1 MELPMHKKRIVAL
14 RRLKES
20 HLQRLREAFELAY
33 FEEPELQPEAVAAAL
48 RQAHGLIGGKLQVT
62 SAMLDEAPALE
73 AVATISV
80 GYDNLPVA
88 ELSRRGILLTN
99 TPDVL
104 TETTAD
110 TGFMLIMA
118 SARRLVE
125 LANMVREG
133 RWTQHVGEPHFGH
146 DVHGKTLG
154 LVGLGRIGRA
164 IARRALGFNMRVLY
178 SNASPKPDLETQW
191 GLERRSFEQ
200 LLAESDFV
208 CLTVPLTEQTDH
220 LLGYEQCRVM
230 KRSAFLINVSRGR
243 VVDEAGLI
251 RALDE
256 RLIAG
261 AGLDVFEQE
270 PVAADSPLLRMDNV
284 VTLPHIGS
292 ATHETRA
299 AMASCAVENICQALR
314 GERPRDLVN
323 PEARPGGFVQPQQ
336 EQPVDAK

>member
-1 MELPMHKKRIVAL
+1 MHKKRIVAL

-20 HLQRLREAFELAY
+20 HLQRLREAFEVDY
-33 FEEPELQPEAVAAAL
+33 FEEPELQPEAVATAL
-48 RQAHGLIGGKLQVT
+48 RQAHGLIGGKLQVS
-62 SAMLDEAPALE
+62 SALLDEAPQLE
-73 AVATISV
+73 AIATISV

-88 ELSRRGILLTN
+88 ELSRRGILLAN

-133 RWTQHVGEPHFGH
+133 RWTQHVGEPHFGSN
-146 DVHGKTLG
+146 VHGKTLG

-164 IARRALGFNMRVLY
+164 IARRALGFDMRVLY
-178 SNASPKPDLETQW
+178 SNASPKPELEAEW
-191 GLERRSFEQ
+191 GLQRRSFEQ

-208 CLTVPLTEQTDH
+208 CLTVPLTEQTEH
-220 LLGYEQCRVM
+220 LLGYEQCRAM
-230 KRSAFLINVSRGR
+230 KRSAFLINIARGR
-243 VVDEAGLI
+243 VVDETGLI
-251 RALDE
+251 RALEE

-270 PVAADSPLLRMDNV
+270 PLQESPLLRMDNV

-292 ATHETRA
+292 ATHETRE
-299 AMASCAVENICQALR
+299 AMANRAVENICQALR

-323 PEARPGGFVQPQQ
+323 PEARPNGFSAAQQ
-336 EQPVDAK
+336 EQSLDAQ

>member
-1 MELPMHKKRIVAL
+1 MPTKRIVAL
-14 RRLKES
+14 RRLKDV
-20 HLQRLREAFELAY
+20 HLQRLRESFDVDY
-33 FEEPELQPEAVAAAL
+33 FDEPERQPEAVAAAL
-48 RQAHGLIGGKLQVT
+48 RQAHGLIGGKLQIT
-62 SAMLDEAPALE
+62 PALLDEAPQLE
-73 AVATISV
+73 AIATISV

-88 ELSRRGILLTN
+88 ELTRRGILLTN

-154 LVGLGRIGRA
+154 LVGLGRIGQA
-164 IARRALGFNMRVLY
+164 IARRAMGFNMRVLY
-178 SNASPKPDLETQW
+178 CNASPKPELESRW

-208 CLTVPLTEQTDH
+208 CLTVPLTEQTEH
-220 LLGYEQCRVM
+220 LLGYEQCQLM
-230 KRSAFLINVSRGR
+230 KRSAFLINIARGR

-251 RALDE
+251 RALE
-256 RLIAG
+256 EGLIAG
-261 AGLDVFEQE
+261 AGLDVFERE

-292 ATHETRA
+292 ATHETRE

-323 PEARPGGFVQPQQ
+323 PEARPDGFANRQ
-336 EQPVDAK
+336 EQIADAE

>member
-1 MELPMHKKRIVAL
+1 MHQKRIVAL
-14 RRLKES
+14 RRLKDS
-20 HLQRLREAFELAY
+20 HLQRLREGFEVDY
-33 FEEPELQPEAVAAAL
+33 FEAPELQPEAVATAL
-48 RQAHGLIGGKLQVT
+48 RQAHGLIGGKLQVS
-62 SAMLDEAPALE
+62 SALLDEAPQLE
-73 AVATISV
+73 AIATISV

-99 TPDVL
+99 TPEVL

-133 RWTQHVGEPHFGH
+133 RWTQHVGESHFGSN
-146 DVHGKTLG
+146 VHGKTLG
-154 LVGLGRIGRA
+154 LVGLGRIGQA
-164 IARRALGFNMRVLY
+164 IARRALGFDMRVLY
-178 SNASPKPDLETQW
+178 SNASPKPELEAEW

-208 CLTVPLTEQTDH
+208 CLTVPLTEQTEH
-220 LLGYEQCRVM
+220 LLGYEQCRAM
-230 KRSAFLINVSRGR
+230 KRSAFLINIARGR

-256 RLIAG
+256 GLIAG

-270 PVAADSPLLRMDNV
+270 PLQESPLLRMDNV

-292 ATHETRA
+292 ATHETRE
-299 AMASCAVENICQALR
+299 AMANRAVENICQALR

-323 PEARPGGFVQPQQ
+323 PEARPNGFSAAQQ
-336 EQPVDAK
+336 EQSLDAQ

>member
-1 MELPMHKKRIVAL
+1 MHKKRIVAL
-14 RRLKES
+14 RRLKAS
-20 HLQRLREAFELAY
+20 HLQRLREEFDVTY
-33 FEEPELQPEAVAAAL
+33 FEEPEQQPEAVVAEL

-62 SAMLDEAPALE
+62 PALLDGAPLLE
-73 AVATISV
+73 AIATISV

-110 TGFMLIMA
+110 TGFLLIMA
-118 SARRLVE
+118 SARCAVE
-125 LANMVREG
+125 LANLVREG

-154 LVGLGRIGRA
+154 LVGLGRIGKA
-164 IARRALGFNMRVLY
+164 IARRGLGFNMRVLY
-178 SNASPKPDLETQW
+178 SNASAKPELEAAW
-191 GLERRSFEQ
+191 GLERRTFEQ

-208 CLTVPLTEQTDH
+208 CLTVPLTEQTDR
-220 LLGYEQCRVM
+220 LLGYPQCQAM
-230 KRSAFLINVSRGR
+230 KRSAYLINISRGR

-256 RLIAG
+256 GLIAG
-261 AGLDVFEQE
+261 AGLDVFERE
-270 PVAADSPLLRMDNV
+270 PLPADSPLLRMNNV

-292 ATHETRA
+292 ATHETRE
-299 AMASCAVENICQALR
+299 AMARCAVENMCQALR
-314 GERPRDLVN
+314 GERPQDLVN
-323 PEARPGGFVQPQQ
+323 PEALSNGRPQPQG
-336 EQPVDAK
+336 

>member
-1 MELPMHKKRIVAL
+1 MHKKRIVAL

-20 HLQRLREAFELAY
+20 HLQRLREAFEVDY
-33 FEEPELQPEAVAAAL
+33 FEEPELQPEAVATAL
-48 RQAHGLIGGKLQVT
+48 RQAHGLIGGKLQVS
-62 SAMLDEAPALE
+62 SALLDEAPQLE
-73 AVATISV
+73 VIATISV

-133 RWTQHVGEPHFGH
+133 RWSQHVGEPHFGSN
-146 DVHGKTLG
+146 VHGKTLG

-164 IARRALGFNMRVLY
+164 IARRALGFDMRVLY
-178 SNASPKPDLETQW
+178 SNASPKPELEAEW
-191 GLERRSFEQ
+191 GLQRRSFEQ
-200 LLAESDFV
+200 LLAESVFV
-208 CLTVPLTEQTDH
+208 CLTVPLTEQTEH
-220 LLGYEQCRVM
+220 LLGYEQCRAM
-230 KRSAFLINVSRGR
+230 KRSAFLINIARGR
-243 VVDEAGLI
+243 VVDETGLI
-251 RALDE
+251 RALEE

-270 PVAADSPLLRMDNV
+270 PLQESPLLRMDNV

-292 ATHETRA
+292 ATHETRE
-299 AMASCAVENICQALR
+299 AMANRAVENICQALR

-323 PEARPGGFVQPQQ
+323 PEARPNGFSAAQQ
-336 EQPVDAK
+336 EQSLDAQ